1 VPATEPA
8 TFSLVVVPKHQ
19 RRIVGFDETVLSLY
33 ATVNAVVGEK
43 AEWQSRPLDLG
54 QFLVIVANHLAMRW
68 RRHRLM
74 NYRCRPRVFKLR
86 RNAVQNAS
94 SSLSPTSKPRTSR
107 RPSAAAPVAT
117 TTVWDTTQ

>member
-1 VPATEPA
+1 MTTGDIADHLADVYGTYVSRE
-8 TFSLVVVPKHQ
+8 LVSKVT
-19 RRIVGFDETVLSLY
+19 D
-33 ATVNAVVGEK
+33 AVVGEK
-43 AEWQSRPLDLG
+43 AEWQLRPLNLG
-54 QFLVIVANHLAMRW
+54 QFLVIVANQLAMRW

-86 RNAVQNAS
+86 RNVVQNAS

-117 TTVWDTTQ
+117 TTAWDTTQ